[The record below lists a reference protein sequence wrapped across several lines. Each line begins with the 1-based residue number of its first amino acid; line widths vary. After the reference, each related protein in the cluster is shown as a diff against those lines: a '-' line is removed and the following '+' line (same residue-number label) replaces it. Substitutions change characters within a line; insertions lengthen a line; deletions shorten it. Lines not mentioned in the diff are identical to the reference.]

1 MKAEEIIG
9 IVMGGFMIVMFLSG
23 LTACFIQGLIVKV
36 NKKYLLK
43 NHPELFELMKKY
55 KEKKFIYSEFYWTNV
70 SKIKDE
76 IDKKLKDQKYLTKKD
91 IVESNKEIEKLREIL
106 KQNIEQS
113 DKLYE
118 ESEKL
123 YKQLI
128 NKIEELP
135 KYKNFIHNY
144 YEIKRTDDE

>member
-1 MKAEEIIG
+1 MKIEEIIG
-9 IVMGGFMIVMFLSG
+9 IVMGGFAIVMFLSG
-23 LTACFIQGLIVKV
+23 LTAYFVQGLVVKI
-36 NKKYLLK
+36 KQKELKK
-43 NHPELFELMKKY
+43 NHPEVLELMHRY
-55 KEKKFIYSEFYWTNV
+55 WEKKSIHSCFYWTNV

-123 YKQLI
+123 YKQLL
-128 NKIEELP
+128 K
-135 KYKNFIHNY
+135 K
-144 YEIKRTDDE
+144 